1 MLPTIE
7 VPAPIEQMVVSG
19 RAGAPGEGAGSVG
32 RGAGGGAAV
41 TAGFT
46 GAGVGVAGAGSG
58 LPLKL
63 LSMGSPPRSVSG
75 FVSRFRDS
83 VAIAVTPRRRAA
95 ARAFRQGLVMPPA

>member
-19 RAGAPGEGAGSVG
+19 RAGAPGEGAGSAG

-75 FVSRFRDS
+75 FSRRDS
-83 VAIAVTPRRRAA
+83 VAIALTPRRRAA
-95 ARAFRQGLVMPPA
+95 ARAFRQGLVLPPAH